1 MLLNQIL
8 TAKADGKKLFAL
20 LIDPDKQSQES
31 LKRITERINGPF
43 CPDIVLVGG
52 SLLFNGI
59 DDTITTLKQSTNKP
73 VFLFPGNITQVSS
86 KADGILL
93 LSLISGRNPDFL
105 IGQHV
110 LAAPALAKSGIEI
123 LPTGYMLIG
132 SENFTSVR
140 YMSNTTPI
148 PSNKTDI
155 AVATAMAG
163 QMLGLK
169 AIYLEG
175 GSGAKE
181 PVRAEMINAVSSAV
195 DLPLIVG
202 GGLRSAEDVKN
213 ALKAGTDIVVV
224 GTSIERD
231 NSFMEEVA
239 KIVKGFKQD

>member
-1 MLLNQIL
+1 MLLNQIQ
-8 TAKADGKKLFAL
+8 TAKAEGKKLFAL

-31 LKRITERINGPF
+31 LKRIAERINGPF
-43 CPDIVLVGG
+43 CPDIVLIGG

-59 DDTITTLKQSTNKP
+59 DDTISTLKQSTDKP
-73 VFLFPGNITQVSS
+73 IFLFPGNVTQVSS

-140 YMSNTTPI
+140 YMSNTMPI
-148 PSNKTDI
+148 PSDKTDI
-155 AVATAMAG
+155 AVATALAG

-181 PVRAEMINAVSSAV
+181 PVGAKMISAVSSAV
-195 DLPLIVG
+195 GLPLIVG
-202 GGLRSAEDVKN
+202 GGLRSAEDVET
-213 ALKAGTDIVVV
+213 ALKAGADIVVV

-231 NSFMEEVA
+231 SSFMEEVA
-239 KIVKGFKQD
+239 KIVKGFKQN